1 MSAIDR
7 EPFPRGALIA
17 AGTLVLISLASVG
30 TLRLVRLSDPDPAPT
45 PAARMT
51 AAPVV
56 QRTLSFTGANDGEM
70 TVRDHV
76 TGRTLAVLAPEQDG
90 FIRGVL
96 RSMAR
101 ARHVHALPEGTVFIV
116 ARDRSGALSLT
127 DPDIGEPVLIDG
139 FGASNAAA
147 FARFLPAAPAPV
159 AAAGAGPGA
168 P

>member
-30 TLRLVRLSDPDPAPT
+30 TLRLVRLSDPDPPLT

-51 AAPVV
+51 AAPTLT
-56 QRTLSFTGANDGEM
+56 RTLAFEGANDGVM
-70 TVRDHV
+70 IVRDV
-76 TGRTLAVLAPEQDG
+76 RTGAVVATLEPDQDG
-90 FIRGVL
+90 FVRGVL

-101 ARHVHALPEGTVFIV
+101 ARHVHGLAPGDTFTV

-127 DPDIGEPVLIDG
+127 DPDIGEAVLLDG
-139 FGASNAAA
+139 FGGSNAAA
-147 FARFLPAAPAPV
+147 FARFLPASANAGADPAPST
-159 AAAGAGPGA
+159 GA

>member
-30 TLRLVRLSDPDPAPT
+30 TLRLVRLADPDPPQT

-51 AAPVV
+51 AAPTL
-56 QRTLSFTGANDGEM
+56 QRTLAFEGANDGVI
-70 TVRDHV
+70 TVRDV
-76 TGRTLAVLAPEQDG
+76 AAGGTVIAVLEPEQDG
-90 FIRGVL
+90 FVRGVL

-101 ARHVHALPEGTVFIV
+101 ARHVHGLAPGDTFIV

-127 DPDIGEPVLIDG
+127 DADIGEAILLDG
-139 FGASNAAA
+139 FGGSNAAA
-147 FARFLPAAPAPV
+147 FARFLPPP
-159 AAAGAGPGA
+159 AAAGRQTGA

>member
-30 TLRLVRLSDPDPAPT
+30 TLRLVRLADPDPPQT

-51 AAPVV
+51 AAPTVS
-56 QRTLSFTGANDGEM
+56 RTLAFEGTVDGAV
-70 TVRDHV
+70 TVRDAA
-76 TGRTLAVLAPEQDG
+76 TGSVIATLEPKQDG

-101 ARHVHALPEGTVFIV
+101 ARHVHGLPPGEVFVV

-127 DPDIGEPVLIDG
+127 DPDIGEPVLLEG
-139 FGASNAAA
+139 FGATNAAA
-147 FARFLPAAPAPV
+147 FARFLPPP
-159 AAAGAGPGA
+159 AAAGRQTGA